1 MMDMVGKTGHSDEFQ
16 KDLEAIKEG
25 KNLEGEKN

>member
-1 MMDMVGKTGHSDEFQ
+1 MVGKTGHSDEFQ